1 MQTLFEAASHIA
13 QEIERTRQHLTN
25 LEQALEG
32 LKPLITVD
40 AATTTLTYSISSQAQ
55 PVEDLSVVNAEE
67 PAKKKAKSKS
77 SVKGKVEMPKADTPK
92 TEKSKAKKEKVVV
105 PASEPLPVA
114 EPVKLPATGG
124 EFWLKCLGR
133 KKATVAQLADAALKK
148 LKLDDSAKN
157 VMATR
162 AKAWAYL
169 AVKKGSL
176 LEVGMRDGV
185 KLYQL
190 APVKEESVDQ
200 SVQAVEPVVAEVA
213 AEAAPV
219 AEVGSAT

>member
-55 PVEDLSVVNAEE
+55 TVEDLSVVNAEE

-77 SVKGKVEMPKADTPK
+77 LVKGKVEMPKADAPK

-105 PASEPLPVA
+105 PAPEPLPVA

-133 KKATVAQLADAALKK
+133 RKATVAQLAEAALKK
-148 LKLDDSAKN
+148 LKLEDSAKS

-162 AKAWAYL
+162 AKAWAYTT
-169 AVKKGSL
+169 VKKGDL
-176 LEVGMRDGV
+176 IEAGMRDGS
-185 KLYQL
+185 KLFQL
-190 APVKEESVDQ
+190 APAKEESTDQ
-200 SVQAVEPVVAEVA
+200 NAQAVPVVAA
-213 AEAAPV
+213 DDALTAEA
-219 AEVGSAT
+219 GSAT

>member
-1 MQTLFEAASHIA
+1 MQTLFEAANHIA
-13 QEIERTRQHLTN
+13 QEIERTRQHLSN

-67 PAKKKAKSKS
+67 PAKKKAKPKS
-77 SVKGKVEMPKADTPK
+77 STKTKAEKPTVDKPK
-92 TEKSKAKKEKVVV
+92 TAKEQVVAPEPV
-105 PASEPLPVA
+105 PVV

-133 KKATVAQLADAALKK
+133 KKATVTQLADAALKK

-162 AKAWAYL
+162 AKAWAYT
-169 AVKKGSL
+169 AVKKGDL
-176 LEVGMRDGV
+176 IAAGMRDGS
-185 KLYQL
+185 KLFQL
-190 APVKEESVDQ
+190 APVKDDGIDQ
-200 SVQAVEPVVAEVA
+200 SAQA
-213 AEAAPV
+213 AETVVEAPV
-219 AEVGSAT
+219 AEVGSTT

>member
-32 LKPLITVD
+32 LKPLITVEV
-40 AATTTLTYSISSQAQ
+40 ATTTLTFSISSEAQ

-92 TEKSKAKKEKVVV
+92 TEKSKAKNEKVVA
-105 PASEPLPVA
+105 PAPELEPSPVA

-133 KKATVAQLADAALKK
+133 RKATVSQLAEAALKK
-148 LKLDDSAKN
+148 LKLEDSAKS

-162 AKAWAYL
+162 AKAWAYT
-169 AVKKGSL
+169 AVKKGDL
-176 LEVGMRDGV
+176 IEAGMRDGS
-185 KLYQL
+185 KLFQL
-190 APVKEESVDQ
+190 APVKEESTD
-200 SVQAVEPVVAEVA
+200 SAQAAEPVVAA
-213 AEAAPV
+213 DDALTSEA
-219 AEVGSAT
+219 GSAT

>member
-1 MQTLFEAASHIA
+1 MQTLFEAANHIA

-67 PAKKKAKSKS
+67 PAKKKSKSKSKS
-77 SVKGKVEMPKADTPK
+77 SVTAKADIETNKAGK
-92 TEKSKAKKEKVVV
+92 TKAKKEKVV
-105 PASEPLPVA
+105 PPEPLPVA

-148 LKLDDSAKN
+148 LKLDDSAKS
-157 VMATR
+157 VMVTR
-162 AKAWAYL
+162 VKAWAYS
-169 AVKKGSL
+169 AVKKGAL
-176 LEVGMRDGV
+176 IEAGMHDGS
-185 KLYQL
+185 KLFQL
-190 APVKEESVDQ
+190 APVKDEGIDQ
-200 SVQAVEPVVAEVA
+200 SAQAAEKVVAEK
-213 AEAAPV
+213 AAPV
-219 AEVGSAT
+219 AEVGSST

>member
-40 AATTTLTYSISSQAQ
+40 AATTTLTYSIASQAQ
-55 PVEDLSVVNAEE
+55 TVEDLSVVNAEE
-67 PAKKKAKSKS
+67 PAKKKAKAKSKS
-77 SVKGKVEMPKADTPK
+77 PVKGKAEMSKVGNPK
-92 TEKSKAKKEKVVV
+92 TEKPKAKKEKVVV
-105 PASEPLPVA
+105 PAPLPVTEP
-114 EPVKLPATGG
+114 EPVKLPATGA

-148 LKLDDSAKN
+148 LKLEDSAKN

-162 AKAWAYL
+162 VKAWAYS
-169 AVKKGSL
+169 ACKKGHL
-176 LEVGMRDGV
+176 MEAGMRDGS

-190 APVKEESVDQ
+190 APVKDESAQQ
-200 SVQAVEPVVAEVA
+200 SVQATESVA
-213 AEAAPV
+213 AADVAPV
-219 AEVGSAT
+219 AETGSAT

>member
-67 PAKKKAKSKS
+67 PAKKKVKSKAS
-77 SVKGKVEMPKADTPK
+77 AKGKVEVSKPEHPK
-92 TEKSKAKKEKVVV
+92 TEKSKAVKEKVVV
-105 PASEPLPVA
+105 PAPEPLPVA

-133 KKATVAQLADAALKK
+133 KKATVAQLAETALKK
-148 LKLDDSAKN
+148 LKLEDSAKN
-157 VMATR
+157 IMATR
-162 AKAWAYL
+162 VKAWAYQ
-169 AVKKGSL
+169 AVKKGTL
-176 LEVGMRDGV
+176 LEAGMRDGS
-185 KLYQL
+185 KLFQL
-190 APVKEESVDQ
+190 APVKEEGIDQ
-200 SVQAVEPVVAEVA
+200 SVQAAETVVAE
-213 AEAAPV
+213 EAAPV
-219 AEVGSAT
+219 AEVGSST

>member
-92 TEKSKAKKEKVVV
+92 TEKPKAKKEKVVV
-105 PASEPLPVA
+105 PAPEPLPVVVPA
-114 EPVKLPATGG
+114 KLPATGG

-133 KKATVAQLADAALKK
+133 RKATVAQLAEAALKK

-162 AKAWAYL
+162 AKAWAYTT
-169 AVKKGSL
+169 VKKGDL
-176 LEVGMRDGV
+176 IEAGMRDGS
-185 KLYQL
+185 KLFQL
-190 APVKEESVDQ
+190 APVKDESTDQ
-200 SVQAVEPVVAEVA
+200 SAQAAEPEVA
-213 AEAAPV
+213 TDDALTAEA
-219 AEVGSAT
+219 GSAT

>member
-40 AATTTLTYSISSQAQ
+40 AATTTLTFSISSQAQ
-55 PVEDLSVVNAEE
+55 TVEDLSIVNAEE
-67 PAKKKAKSKS
+67 PAKKKSKSKS
-77 SVKGKVEMPKADTPK
+77 SVTAKADIETTK
-92 TEKSKAKKEKVVV
+92 AGKSKAKKEKVAT
-105 PASEPLPVA
+105 PEPVPVA

-133 KKATVAQLADAALKK
+133 RKATVAQLADAALKK
-148 LKLDDSAKN
+148 FKLDDSAKS

-162 AKAWAYL
+162 AKAWAYT
-169 AVKKGSL
+169 AVKKGDL
-176 LEVGMRDGV
+176 VEAGMRDGS
-185 KLYQL
+185 KLFQL
-190 APVKEESVDQ
+190 APVKEESND
-200 SVQAVEPVVAEVA
+200 SVQVAEPVVAA
-213 AEAAPV
+213 DDALTAEA
-219 AEVGSAT
+219 GSAT